1 VLFLSRVGGQPI
13 SRLVKLRNSFLRS
26 MSRNADIVAHFT
38 RIADAFASAPPI
50 VDRQALDLLLEQ
62 TGASRSDNSL
72 DVACGPGV
80 VACHFA
86 SVVNTATG
94 IDITPAMIE
103 KAKSLQRSRGLNN
116 VRWNVG
122 DVKQLPYAVGSF
134 SIVTCRYALHHVAEP
149 ELVLREMVRVCQA
162 GGIVAVADM
171 CVAEDIRKADRF
183 NELERLNDPTHIRG
197 LPLSEH
203 LSLFRDVGLTAPKI
217 SHYKL
222 DFPLLRMLES
232 SGRSR
237 EEALAIEQ
245 LVQASIKD
253 DMLGTNARV
262 EGNESIFSY
271 PVAVLSARKP
281 NGDECAA

>member
-1 VLFLSRVGGQPI
+1 
-13 SRLVKLRNSFLRS
+13 

-38 RIADAFASAPPI
+38 RTADAFASAPPI

-103 KAKSLQRSRGLNN
+103 KAKSLQKSRGLNN
-116 VRWNVG
+116 VRWDVG
-122 DVKQLPYAVGSF
+122 DVKQLPYAAGSF
-134 SIVTCRYALHHVAEP
+134 SIVTSRYALHHIPEP
-149 ELVLREMVRVCQA
+149 ELALREMVRVCQA
-162 GGIVAVADM
+162 GGVVAVADM

-197 LPLSEH
+197 LRLSEH
-203 LSLFRDVGLTAPKI
+203 LSLFRDVGLTASKV

-222 DFPLLRMLES
+222 DFPLLRMLEAL
-232 SGRSR
+232 GRSR

-262 EGNESIFSY
+262 EEGESIFSY
-271 PVAVLSARKP
+271 PIAVLSARKFDGAEMG
-281 NGDECAA
+281 NLRVREE